1 MAAPAAKVDMDPNYE
16 RRLRELRDH
25 AAAELA
31 ARSRGEQVR
40 WNRPPSLTTG
50 VFAIQAL
57 EAPFRRTAAN
67 DACVAAIS
75 DPKNP
80 GVTGDV
86 VAATTMIETLAGMER
101 AFRMRHTMRRPRA
114 MAHALARL
122 KGHGDPDGAF
132 GRNGVEYIRQVLK
145 QARANR

>member
-1 MAAPAAKVDMDPNYE
+1 MAAAKADMDPNYE
-16 RRLRELRDH
+16 LRLRELRDH
-25 AAAELA
+25 AAAELP
-31 ARSRGEQVR
+31 ARSQGNQVP
-40 WNRPPSLTTG
+40 WNRPGPLTTS
-50 VFAIQAL
+50 VFAVQAL
-57 EAPFRRTAAN
+57 ETPFQRTTSN

-86 VAATTMIETLAGMER
+86 VATTLMIETLACMER

-114 MAHALARL
+114 MAHALSRL
-122 KGHGDPDGAF
+122 KGHGDPNGAF

-145 QARANR
+145 QARASA